1 MIRALLQVCKAG
13 RIISDSLHA
22 QNTFPQCFYYESS
35 SVNKIVKN
43 YQDLIDSILDL
54 IVSIR
59 MLCLLK
65 LGRRKSTLVMIDF
78 IADNA
83 DIDIS
88 CNIFIADL

>member
-1 MIRALLQVCKAG
+1 MCKAG

-78 IADNA
+78 IVDNA